1 MLKTSNGVPP
11 WLSGFICAFHPA
23 TPGSSTKHTIYAFIN
38 LYSTIYNLYFT
49 FGKDENKKRG
59 RDWPIFFKKTQNF
72 KWKFFLYDRGLDDVR
87 DSLSP
92 MFI

>member
-38 LYSTIYNLYFT
+38 VYFTIYNLYFT
-49 FGKDENKKRG
+49 FGKDENKNRG
-59 RDWPIFFKKTQNF
+59 LDWPIFKKNKILSGNF
-72 KWKFFLYDRGLDDVR
+72 SYMIGAWTMSEIV
-87 DSLSP
+87 
-92 MFI
+92 